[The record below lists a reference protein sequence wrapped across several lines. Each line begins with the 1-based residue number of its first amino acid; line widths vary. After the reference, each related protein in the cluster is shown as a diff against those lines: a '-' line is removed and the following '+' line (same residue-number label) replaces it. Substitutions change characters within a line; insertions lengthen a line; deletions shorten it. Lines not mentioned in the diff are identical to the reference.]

1 MRVAVY
7 YNNRDVRIAEAP
19 LPRIGPGELLVR
31 VHASGICGSDLM
43 EWYRIEKA
51 PLVLGHEIAG
61 EVVKA
66 GEGVERYR
74 AGDRVVVSHHVPCQR
89 CRYCRGGHPSV
100 CDTLRSTHLEPGGF
114 AEYVRVPRLNVEL
127 GTFPVPASLSFEE
140 ASFAEPL
147 GCVLRAQRA
156 AAVGREKSV
165 LVIGSGISGLLHVQ
179 LARSLGAAAVFACDL
194 NRKRLEAAAALGA
207 DATIEAGLDLPERL
221 RQRNE
226 RRLADVVIVCAGS
239 ASAAEVAT
247 RCVERG
253 GTLLF
258 FAPTPAG
265 TTVPL
270 PLFDFWRDEI
280 AVLTSYAASPEDI
293 RQALDLLASGAIKAR
308 PMISHRLG
316 LADTGLGFRLMQAGE
331 SLKVIVEP
339 QRP

>member
-7 YNNRDVRIAEAP
+7 YNNRDLRLAEMP
-19 LPRIGPGELLVR
+19 LPRIGPGELLVKVR
-31 VHASGICGSDLM
+31 ASGICGSDLM
-43 EWYRIEKA
+43 EWYRIAKA

-61 EVVKA
+61 EVAEV
-66 GEGVERYR
+66 GEGLERYR
-74 AGDRVVVSHHVPCQR
+74 LGDRVVVCHHVPCQR
-89 CRYCRGGHPSV
+89 CRYCQRGHPSV

-127 GTFPVPASLSFEE
+127 GTFFLPASLSFEE
-140 ASFAEPL
+140 GSFAEPL

-156 AAVGREKSV
+156 AAVGREQSV

-179 LARSLGAAAVFACDL
+179 LARSRGAAPVVACDV
-194 NRKRLEAAAALGA
+194 NPRRLEAAVALGA
-207 DATIEAGLDLPERL
+207 HAAIEAGGDLAERL
-221 RQRNE
+221 RQINQG
-226 RRLADVVIVCAGS
+226 RLADVVIVCAGS
-239 ASAAEVAT
+239 SSAASAAT

-270 PLFDFWRDEI
+270 PLFEFWRDEI
-280 AVLTSYAASPEDI
+280 AVLTSYAASPEDM
-293 RQALDLLASGAIKAR
+293 RQALTLLDRGEVKAG

-316 LADTGLGFRLMQAGE
+316 LAETGLGFRLMASGE
-331 SLKVIVEP
+331 SLKVVVDP
-339 QRP
+339 HRP